1 MNKGEKKLFF
11 IFLAKRGVPE
21 KEKVAETR
29 CILITLNK
37 KTVYYSIASCESR
50 LLVRG
55 GQANTSSEANLRQ
68 IREILMTLRTT
79 LTLRNRTG
87 KLTDDR
93 EVR

>member
-1 MNKGEKKLFF
+1 M
-11 IFLAKRGVPE
+11 AKREVPE

-37 KTVYYSIASCESR
+37 KTVYYSFASCESR
-50 LLVRG
+50 LLVSG

-68 IREILMTLRTT
+68 IREILITLRTT
-79 LTLRNRTG
+79 LTLKNRTG
-87 KLTDDR
+87 TLTDDW